1 MKKTMKLTYLLTLL
15 LLLFSFTACGEK
27 EDKKAD
33 KEDTKV
39 ESNKDK
45 DSEDM
50 DSEDKDSEDADSEDK
65 DSEDKDSED
74 KDSDASSGTA
84 KLGDLTFS
92 VNEEWELDSSSQ
104 EGSSLIYMLPS
115 SNGDFSNNFIIQ
127 VTDTGTEISEE
138 ELKNSADQLIQ
149 AYESMNASV
158 VTNTTVD
165 TPVGTAAVFTLDVT
179 KMLEEQGTTGMSAYI
194 KQAVFV
200 NGTNTYIV
208 QLTCASDDF
217 STLEKEFDDVVSKVS
232 K

>member
-33 KEDTKV
+33 KDDTKV

-45 DSEDM
+45 DSEDK

-65 DSEDKDSED
+65 DSEDKN
-74 KDSDASSGTA
+74 SDASSKTA
-84 KLGDLTFS
+84 KLGDVTFS
-92 VNEEWELDSSSQ
+92 VNEEWELDSSSV

-115 SNGDFSNNFIIQ
+115 SSGDFSNNFIIQ

-138 ELKNSADQLIQ
+138 ELKSSADQFIK

-179 KMLEEQGTTGMSAYI
+179 KMLEEQGTTDMTAYI

-217 STLEKEFDDVVSKVS
+217 STLEKEFDDIVSKVS